1 MKIIELAVIGFFVVL
16 VKGFLNLFCGFWFL
30 FGNCKTQIMKQWNLI
45 GEKKEKEKFKSV
57 FIYLGNTPSSIILP
71 LPNAISS

>member
-1 MKIIELAVIGFFVVL
+1 
-16 VKGFLNLFCGFWFL
+16 
-30 FGNCKTQIMKQWNLI
+30 MKQWKLI